1 MNYSEQMTI
10 RGPFINKAIN
20 ITIIS
25 KSINIFYFSAPCPV
39 LEFDDST
46 SINWIYED
54 LENSILRNW
63 MGIIHKF
70 L

>member
-1 MNYSEQMTI
+1 MNYSEQMAI

-46 SINWIYED
+46 SIN
-54 LENSILRNW
+54 
-63 MGIIHKF
+63 
-70 L
+70 